1 MLRRQDIVSE
11 KNIGETEGRI
21 SFTLAGAL
29 AGARRCV
36 PIAISGCGIGLVFG
50 TLAGQAGLGAGEAVL
65 MSALVFSGA
74 AQFVVLGLWAVP
86 PPVATIVLATLVVGL
101 RHVLMGAVLAPVFS
115 KLPRLKAYGSVFFML
130 WLASR
135 FDLSERAG
143 AWLDQIPGA
152 ILVSLVA
159 PTILM
164 GGPVEVFAALVV
176 VIVSLRTGS
185 LPAAMVTGVGTV
197 LALRALETNLL

>member
-1 MLRRQDIVSE
+1 VGFDRGVLLTIALM
-11 KNIGETEGRI
+11 
-21 SFTLAGAL
+21 AL
-29 AGARRCV
+29 ATYSTR
-36 PIAISGCGIGLVFG
+36 
-50 TLAGQAGLGAGEAVL
+50 AGG
-65 MSALVFSGA
+65 
-74 AQFVVLGLWAVP
+74 
-86 PPVATIVLATLVVGL
+86 
-101 RHVLMGAVLAPVFS
+101 
-115 KLPRLKAYGSVFFML
+115 L

-159 PTILM
+159 PTVLT
-164 GGPVEVFAALVV
+164 GGPAEALAALAV

-197 LALRALETNLL
+197 LMLRVLEANLL